1 MKIAFLNSCRYIGGA
16 ELWQIR
22 FARWLASQGEEVRFF
37 LRPGKFSELVKK
49 EGFELSEI
57 PMRFDLDLASIFQ
70 LYLGLK
76 RFSPEVVLLNDQREL
91 RLGAPAGRLARVPL
105 IIQRKGWSYLK
116 GSFRDRLYYRLVDY
130 VIYIT
135 DEIKLLF
142 KTRLGME
149 EEKLVYFPNGI
160 NLEEFSPAHSSN
172 LRQKIGAENDEL
184 VLGMSGRLVR
194 QKRQEDLIR
203 AGKLLLE
210 RGFKLRIALAGEGKL
225 EPELK
230 SLAEK
235 IGISSRVHFLGFLS
249 RVQEFLAGID
259 IFVFCSE
266 QEGMPNSVLEAMA
279 MAKPIVVADIP
290 GVRELIES
298 GREGLLYPPGEV
310 NLLAEKIE
318 AIIKNPELARA
329 LGESARKKVEKKFD
343 EKRLFCQLRNWL
355 WDQLKK
361 GK

>member
-22 FARWLASQGEEVRFF
+22 FARWLVSQGEEVRFF

-57 PMRFDLDLASIFQ
+57 PMRFDLDLASIFH
-70 LYLGLK
+70 LYLG
-76 RFSPEVVLLNDQREL
+76 
-91 RLGAPAGRLARVPL
+91 PAGRLARVPL

-210 RGFKLRIALAGEGKL
+210 RGFKLRIALAGEGNQTG
-225 EPELK
+225 
-230 SLAEK
+230 S
-235 IGISSRVHFLGFLS
+235 GIFSRDRYFCFLLRAGGDAQLGFRSNGYGKTDCCHRYSRGKGADRIRQGGSALSSRRS
-249 RVQEFLAGID
+249 EPAG
-259 IFVFCSE
+259 
-266 QEGMPNSVLEAMA
+266 
-279 MAKPIVVADIP
+279 
-290 GVRELIES
+290 
-298 GREGLLYPPGEV
+298 
-310 NLLAEKIE
+310 
-318 AIIKNPELARA
+318 
-329 LGESARKKVEKKFD
+329 RKD
-343 EKRLFCQLRNWL
+343 
-355 WDQLKK
+355 
-361 GK
+361 